1 MDWLRRKPAMNPR
14 QRNLDQ
20 SHNLVRPTYGME
32 LKAGTS
38 SLVSRGWISRE
49 RNPVAGG
56 VFLLTSF
63 LIERNQAFLASFRR
77 LFADDRGFKRYRDV
91 MPFSLTSFAGGVG
104 YSRSAGCCHGE
115 GWCFPGTKFRRSS
128 CEQRM
133 LLRRWCCNLSMRC
146 HRS

>member
-14 QRNLDQ
+14 QTNLDQ
-20 SHNLVRPTYGME
+20 SHNLVRPTDGME

-63 LIERNQAFLASFRR
+63 LIERYQACLLKNSGAQLAFFSILVW
-77 LFADDRGFKRYRDV
+77 LFASLFLDAGF
-91 MPFSLTSFAGGVG
+91 M
-104 YSRSAGCCHGE
+104 
-115 GWCFPGTKFRRSS
+115 
-128 CEQRM
+128 Q
-133 LLRRWCCNLSMRC
+133 
-146 HRS
+146 